1 MTHPVADEQQG
12 DLGLHLGWRLNLPTP
27 SGCPC
32 VHVSDYTV
40 LFDQVEDGRSR
51 RRSFAV
57 PAESSSPG
65 SDHFDEVRGDWAV
78 LQYDGSGAFG
88 SPVGL
93 WLQAPR

>member
-1 MTHPVADEQQG
+1 
-12 DLGLHLGWRLNLPTP
+12 
-27 SGCPC
+27 

-93 WLQAPR
+93 WLQAPRWPLHPGRRSCRLGADDVRRRGQGRL